1 MERRICSVIAFLDT
15 EFTDLQSPKMLSLGM
30 VALNGLEHYGELDLT
45 SGEGQVRLKASSE
58 FVRQVVLPMWGAMRY
73 CAGTPWELGRRA
85 GEFLLRLAGSCP
97 LESRLT
103 VAFDYDVDFFLL
115 EDAIRDAGLWDQ
127 IRDRIEPLNI
137 DRLTGT
143 LTGELES
150 EECFRSL
157 ARRGIGRHHALADA
171 LALRAAYLAVKASS
185 VRRVRDGGRP

>member
-15 EFTDLQSPKMLSLGM
+15 EFTDLLDPKLLSIGM

-45 SGEGQVRLKASSE
+45 SGEGQVRLKAFSE
-58 FVRQVVLPMWGAMRY
+58 FVRQVVLPMWGAVRH
-73 CAGTPWELGRRA
+73 CAGTPWELGRGA
-85 GEFLLRLAGSCP
+85 GEFLLDRASSYP
-97 LESRLT
+97 PESRLT

-115 EDAIRDAGLWDQ
+115 EQAIRDAGLWDQ
-127 IRDRIEPLNI
+127 VKDRIEPLNI

-171 LALRAAYLAVKASS
+171 LALRAAYVAVSANR
-185 VRRVRDGGRP
+185 VRRMRDGGRP